1 MRYYSIRNKRKVW
14 NETYGSKRIKLEL
27 AKIKMASIGRELILD
42 DKNFVSSSELN
53 LKCRVLDR
61 FKGLHNND

>member
-14 NETYGSKRIKLEL
+14 CETYGSKRIKLEL
-27 AKIKMASIGRELILD
+27 AKIKMVSIGCELILD
-42 DKNFVSSSELN
+42 DKKFVNASELN

-61 FKGLHNND
+61 FKGLHNED